1 MKRKLAFG
9 SRPKKVGARKRY
21 RIKVHKKRLVAAGI
35 DEASLK
41 KLNPA
46 EIRLLLRKVAKRKA
60 PKAARAASTVR
71 KTVKASKKSK

>member
-9 SRPKKVGARKRY
+9 SRPKKTGARKNY
-21 RIKVHKKRLVAAGI
+21 RMKVHKKRLVAAGI
-35 DEASLK
+35 EEASLK

-46 EIRLLLRKVAKRKA
+46 EIRQLLRKVAKKKA

-71 KTVKASKKSK
+71 KAAKAAGKSK